1 MFRPHEG
8 ARLYTRVLLES
19 QEGRGVGM
27 FAKDAISCGATIVD
41 EVKISHQNSLPLILI
56 LFINIRNI
64 YNRKSFRNFQ
74 IPAIVGPKQTS
85 PLVCMECL
93 SPLSLQGMSTLIYN
107 GLIFLSILNK
117 MLL

>member
-41 EVKISHQNSLPLILI
+41 EVKISHQN
-56 LFINIRNI
+56 
-64 YNRKSFRNFQ
+64 
-74 IPAIVGPKQTS
+74 
-85 PLVCMECL
+85 
-93 SPLSLQGMSTLIYN
+93 
-107 GLIFLSILNK
+107 
-117 MLL
+117 